1 MPMAKAKKHA
11 SRKKGAARSSEDGRF
26 MGVRIA
32 DPVIKPVKV
41 TVEKIRRAVDNA
53 IRKRA

>member
-1 MPMAKAKKHA
+1 MAKAKKHT
-11 SRKKGAARSSEDGRF
+11 SKKKYVGRTSKDGRF

-32 DPVIKPVKV
+32 DPVVKPVKV